1 MRAGSRCA
9 FTSSPIQARPENCS
23 RTGDPRA
30 RGFYCADDLFHRGVA
45 NSEMS
50 NSSVVVPA
58 LNEEEPIARVI
69 RKCLATGVPKE
80 VIVVDNGSTDRTAE
94 RARGAGARVTTAPR
108 GYGRACAA
116 GIRALS
122 PECEIVVFLDGDG
135 SDCPEF
141 MKQLVDPIAHGT
153 HDFVIGSRTRGQRE
167 TGSMNF
173 QQIVS
178 GRVAGAILRFLYGV
192 RYTDMCPFRAIR
204 RDALARLAMRE
215 QTYGWNLEMQM
226 RAARVGLRILEVPV
240 DHRRRVGG
248 ESKVSGTLRGTFVA
262 GARIIATLLRIA
274 FAKL

>member
-69 RKCLATGVPKE
+69 RECLATGVPKE

-94 RARGAGARVTTAPR
+94 RARGAGARVVTAPR

-135 SDCPEF
+135 SDVPAF
-141 MKQLVDPIAHGT
+141 MNQLVHPIPRGT
-153 HDFVIGSRTRGQRE
+153 HDFVIGSRTRGQPE
-167 TGSMNF
+167 TCSMDF
-173 QQIVS
+173 QHTLFCRIS
-178 GRVAGAILRFLYGV
+178 G
-192 RYTDMCPFRAIR
+192 
-204 RDALARLAMRE
+204 
-215 QTYGWNLEMQM
+215 
-226 RAARVGLRILEVPV
+226 
-240 DHRRRVGG
+240 
-248 ESKVSGTLRGTFVA
+248 
-262 GARIIATLLRIA
+262 LL
-274 FAKL
+274 